1 MTAVPDYI
9 ARMPRKRLAAAVL
22 IRDAANRVLLLEPTY
37 KLNWELPGGIVE
49 ADESPW
55 AAASREVVEELGL
68 DLPLGRLLVVDHV
81 HAYDDRPDGINFIF
95 DGGHL
100 AATPTTFPDGEI
112 RSAHFLTVAEAHPH
126 LKPQMA
132 GRITAA
138 LQALSEQTTLLCNH
152 GVPVT

>member
-1 MTAVPDYI
+1 MTVNDDI
-9 ARMPRKRLAAAVL
+9 TRMPRKRLAAAVL
-22 IRDAANRVLLLEPTY
+22 IRDHANRVLLLEPTY

-55 AAASREVVEELGL
+55 TAASREVAEELGL
-68 DLPLGRLLVVDHV
+68 HLPLGRLLVVDHV
-81 HAYDDRPDGINFIF
+81 HAHDDRPDGINFIF

-100 AATPTTFPDGEI
+100 ATVPTAFPDGEI
-112 RSAHFLTVAEAHPH
+112 RAAHFHTVAEAHPH

-138 LQALSEQTTLLCNH
+138 LQAAAEGTTLLCNH
-152 GVPVT
+152 GVPVA